1 MQQTIKFT
9 TMKKMMMVLSTAG
22 VFALFTPSA
31 GYAQASAKN
40 AATPAQSLE
49 AKAERQTLKAAKEL
63 ALNDEQ
69 KSKFKKF
76 AMDRLYKIQPIQEK
90 IKSTSDEKEKEN
102 LKLQKKQINEE
113 FFNNVNT
120 ILTPAQQELFK
131 KKKEELMEHKHDK
144 K

>member
-1 MQQTIKFT
+1 
-9 TMKKMMMVLSTAG
+9 MKKMMLILGATGAMFL
-22 VFALFTPSA
+22 LTPAHVNAQSA
-31 GYAQASAKN
+31 AAKS
-40 AATPAQSLE
+40 AATPAQDLE
-49 AKAERQTLKAAKEL
+49 AKANRQTERAVKEL

-113 FFNNVNT
+113 FIKNVNS
-120 ILTPAQQELFK
+120 ILTTAQQEIFK
-131 KKKEELMEHKHDK
+131 QKREELMEHKHDK